1 MAEGFVFLVFYI
13 HISIQWEDTE
23 VNWNPLK
30 PDEVA
35 FIAASIKY
43 DKLQCKAGELYSQ
56 IATLDCLLVNTGDG
70 TDCTERNPTILFQ
83 QLKTLVC
90 LSQRILRRFTNS
102 YTA

>member
-43 DKLQCKAGELYSQ
+43 DKLQCNAH
-56 IATLDCLLVNTGDG
+56 V
-70 TDCTERNPTILFQ
+70 R
-83 QLKTLVC
+83 
-90 LSQRILRRFTNS
+90 
-102 YTA
+102 

>member
-43 DKLQCKAGELYSQ
+43 DN
-56 IATLDCLLVNTGDG
+56 ILL
-70 TDCTERNPTILFQ
+70 
-83 QLKTLVC
+83 TLVFYQ
-90 LSQRILRRFTNS
+90 LQPPTE
-102 YTA
+102 TAYKKLLDGRPDNLF

>member
-56 IATLDCLLVNTGDG
+56 IATLDCLLENKVYSSTLGM
-70 TDCTERNPTILFQ
+70 ERIAQ
-83 QLKTLVC
+83 SGIQLYYF
-90 LSQRILRRFTNS
+90 SN
-102 YTA
+102 